1 MLVAPIQGSKMSD
14 TALLQEGNFGQ
25 SYIVASPPSSYEPG
39 TVLNYQSP
47 EARFEGRV
55 GLEADIWA
63 LGCACFALFK
73 SFLGS
78 DILKQMWFEA
88 DGQAKSEQDQE
99 RAGVL
104 LKVHRSSIRAK
115 LLEIGEQ
122 DAPPPEDEG
131 PMIERPGMRLH
142 EEKRREFAYRMSPG
156 IRGSPE
162 VLIHFGMLK
171 EQSRKVAAGTPT
183 RAGGF
188 YLPLAKGLRASK
200 RLCWAVAVHS
210 MPELDG
216 AVGGGD
222 LLERCINASGF
233 AFALLDSPCFVQRIS
248 CHGTGSIV
256 APPSLIA
263 NIIPKSFRAIVTK

>member
-1 MLVAPIQGSKMSD
+1 
-14 TALLQEGNFGQ
+14 
-25 SYIVASPPSSYEPG
+25 
-39 TVLNYQSP
+39 
-47 EARFEGRV
+47 
-55 GLEADIWA
+55 
-63 LGCACFALFK
+63 
-73 SFLGS
+73 
-78 DILKQMWFEA
+78 
-88 DGQAKSEQDQE
+88 
-99 RAGVL
+99 
-104 LKVHRSSIRAK
+104 
-115 LLEIGEQ
+115 
-122 DAPPPEDEG
+122 
-131 PMIERPGMRLH
+131 
-142 EEKRREFAYRMSPG
+142 MSPG

-200 RLCWAVAVHS
+200 YGIKSTLRYGPRRLCWAVAVHS

-263 NIIPKSFRAIVTK
+263 NIIPKSFRAVVTK